1 MDDDLEAAY
10 PKEDLAIVK
19 DFVKWGFNF
28 VKSYHDESSK
38 STENNENGGLAES
51 EDICVEL
58 SQFDNEGQDSLATP
72 VEAEQETGTK
82 KRTKKQQRKKGR
94 KERLLKF
101 QEKLVKTRGLPQSRL
116 MEQVLR
122 IPPTDLDKVNRS
134 LASEFEQ
141 LGRAEASPTS
151 VPEPVSIAC
160 SMEQHTPSTQY
171 VEEVKHLFHSVC

>member
-1 MDDDLEAAY
+1 M
-10 PKEDLAIVK
+10 
-19 DFVKWGFNF
+19 
-28 VKSYHDESSK
+28 
-38 STENNENGGLAES
+38 
-51 EDICVEL
+51 
-58 SQFDNEGQDSLATP
+58 P

-82 KRTKKQQRKKGR
+82 KRTKKQKRKKGR

-122 IPPTDLDKVNRS
+122 IPPTDLDKVKRS

-151 VPEPVSIAC
+151 VPEPGTVPAQHATTAPCLHDRTASCTPCSSPRAPAPVLGVSQMPTSCQMPGKTAENSNILPVVP
-160 SMEQHTPSTQY
+160 HTNFLPKLLECYQAQ
-171 VEEVKHLFHSVC
+171 